1 MKQPRETPPT
11 ANDAAPA
18 GRPEETQNRLKEILQ
33 VLARHDIVKGMT
45 PEKLRNI
52 VEDLGP
58 TFVKLGQ
65 IMSMRQDMLPAAY
78 CRELSKLRTEVSPM
92 PFDEVRQVIEEEYDT
107 RLERVFA
114 SFDRQPLGAASI
126 AQAHAAVLRDGSPV
140 VVKVQRQ
147 GIRDVMARDIQLLRK
162 AARILKAASSAGN
175 ALDFGVIL
183 NEMWAV
189 AQQEMDFLIE
199 ARNAGEFYKLNQ
211 DVAYVT
217 CPQIHSQVTTS
228 RVLVMEYIEGFDL
241 DRPDILTDNG
251 YDLEEIGLKL
261 ADNYVKQIIDDGFFH
276 ADPHPGNLR
285 IREGQIVFL
294 DLGMM
299 GRLSQRDKALFRQ
312 AVRAIAEHNVNA
324 LKDVLLT
331 LGVHNG
337 RINHTRLYGDIED
350 LLTQYGSMGLADMDL
365 GRMLEEFLGLAN
377 SHGISMPEGVT
388 MLTRG
393 MLTIQGVLA
402 SLAPELN
409 LVQIMANRMLGEAA
423 RDFDLLAELKD
434 GGKTLAASGRKAVAL
449 PAQLAD
455 LLGMTIK
462 GQTKVNLELTGSDE
476 PLAQVDRMV
485 NKLVLALLSA
495 ALLVGSSL
503 ICTTDMKPKLLGI
516 PMLGAFGF
524 FIALILMGYLL
535 VDTFRK
541 KRRKK

>member
-1 MKQPRETPPT
+1 
-11 ANDAAPA
+11 
-18 GRPEETQNRLKEILQ
+18 
-33 VLARHDIVKGMT
+33 
-45 PEKLRNI
+45 
-52 VEDLGP
+52 
-58 TFVKLGQ
+58 
-65 IMSMRQDMLPAAY
+65 
-78 CRELSKLRTEVSPM
+78 
-92 PFDEVRQVIEEEYDT
+92 
-107 RLERVFA
+107 
-114 SFDRQPLGAASI
+114 
-126 AQAHAAVLRDGSPV
+126 
-140 VVKVQRQ
+140 
-147 GIRDVMARDIQLLRK
+147 
-162 AARILKAASSAGN
+162 
-175 ALDFGVIL
+175 
-183 NEMWAV
+183 
-189 AQQEMDFLIE
+189 
-199 ARNAGEFYKLNQ
+199 
-211 DVAYVT
+211 
-217 CPQIHSQVTTS
+217 
-228 RVLVMEYIEGFDL
+228 
-241 DRPDILTDNG
+241 
-251 YDLEEIGLKL
+251 
-261 ADNYVKQIIDDGFFH
+261 
-276 ADPHPGNLR
+276 
-285 IREGQIVFL
+285 
-294 DLGMM
+294 
-299 GRLSQRDKALFRQ
+299 
-312 AVRAIAEHNVNA
+312 
-324 LKDVLLT
+324 
-331 LGVHNG
+331 
-337 RINHTRLYGDIED
+337 
-350 LLTQYGSMGLADMDL
+350 MGLADMDL

-449 PAQLAD
+449 PAQLSD